1 MDQDRFQQAILKID
15 QLNQLDPNKE
25 YFKGKEYP
33 KELVYAMRMSDTL
46 EQFQPQAKESL
57 KIAARAQHIG
67 RWKIDRHTYPMGRA
81 GYLKWRTDLKKM
93 HAELT
98 RSILQ
103 KVGYSE
109 EFTQEVSDL
118 IQKKQL
124 KKNEDAQTLQD
135 VVCLVFLDYYFA
147 EFSEKHTEEKLI
159 SILQKTWANMSEGG
173 RKAALELNL
182 NPTSRTL
189 IEKAIQ

>member
-15 QLNQLDPNKE
+15 QLNQQDPNKE
-25 YFKGKEYP
+25 YVKAKEYP

-67 RWKIDRHTYPMGRA
+67 RWKIDRHTYPMDRA

-135 VVCLVFLDYYFA
+135 VVCLVFLNYYFA

-159 SILQKTWANMSEGG
+159 SILQKTWAKMSERG
-173 RKAALELNL
+173 RKAAMELDL
-182 NPTSRTL
+182 NPTSRAL

>member
-15 QLNQLDPNKE
+15 QLNQQDPNKE
-25 YFKGKEYP
+25 YFKAKEYP

-67 RWKIDRHTYPMGRA
+67 RWKIDRHTYPMDRA

-159 SILQKTWANMSEGG
+159 SILQKTWAKMSERG
-173 RKAALELNL
+173 RKAAMELDL
-182 NPTSRTL
+182 NPTSRAL